1 MKGAV
6 NMEITYTRQGDYLIP
21 DLTLGEPET
30 RPIGKYGMLRK
41 TFLKNHRK
49 GTYAGLLL
57 SEKLDSHLAEIDQTA
72 REQVEAVTV
81 RMAREQG
88 VTEAL
93 KARDPMKWT
102 GLMNMIKLQA
112 EEAVL
117 EGLINS

>member
-6 NMEITYTRQGDYLIP
+6 SMEITYTQQGDYLIP
-21 DLTLGEPET
+21 DLTLGEAEIC
-30 RPIGKYGMLRK
+30 PIGKYGMLRK
-41 TFLKNHRK
+41 SFLKNHRK
-49 GTYAGLLL
+49 GTYAGMLL

-72 REQVEAVTV
+72 REQVEAVTA

-93 KARDPMKWT
+93 KDGDPMKWT
-102 GLMNMIKLQA
+102 GLMDMIKLQA

-117 EGLINS
+117 EGLIYS